1 MITELSEPDW
11 VLLADMGGTHAR
23 FACLRLDDPVPQL
36 IGVYAA
42 DTCPSFDA
50 VMDQLC
56 TSIEQLNLSLGRLAR
71 ICLAVAANPSADEI
85 VLTNNAWRFNRI
97 ELSEILGCA
106 DIRVVN
112 DFAAVARSL
121 PLLRPEDTVQI
132 GGGEAQAGGVMVA
145 IGPGT
150 GTGVASLILD
160 GVGEPLVVPGEGGHV
175 DFAPVGDI
183 EIAVLQYLR
192 GQFERVSIERLLSGD
207 GILSLYRALC
217 HIHGHGIAL
226 STPKAVGKAAQVH
239 SDPMA
244 AEAMAVFFAV
254 LGSVAGDLALT
265 LGARGGLYIAGGIVP
280 RYIELLRH
288 SQFRSR
294 FESKGRFAAHN
305 AGIPS
310 FVVTHPNPGLLGVAC
325 FSIDT

>member
-1 MITELSEPDW
+1 MITELSKPDW

-23 FACLRLDDPVPQL
+23 FACLKLDDPVPQL

-71 ICLAVAANPSADEI
+71 ICVAVAANPSADEI

-121 PLLRPEDTVQI
+121 PLLQPEDTVQI
-132 GGGEAQAGGVMVA
+132 GGGEAQADGVMVA

-150 GTGVASLILD
+150 GTGVASLIID

-192 GQFERVSIERLLSGD
+192 GHFERVSIERLLSGE

-217 HIHGHGIAL
+217 DIHGHSIAL
-226 STPKAVGKAAQVH
+226 SAPEAVGKAAQAH

-280 RYIELLRH
+280 HYVELLRH

-294 FESKGRFAAHN
+294 FESKGRFAEHN

-310 FVVTHPNPGLLGVAC
+310 FIVTHPNPGLLGVAC

>member
-1 MITELSEPDW
+1 MTELSEPDW
-11 VLLADMGGTHAR
+11 VLLADMGGTRAR
-23 FACLRLDDPVPQL
+23 FAYMTLDDPVPQL

-42 DTCPSFDA
+42 GTCPSFDA

-56 TSIEQLNLSLGRLAR
+56 TSIERLNLSLGRLAR

-97 ELSEILGCA
+97 ELSETLGCA
-106 DIRVVN
+106 DIIVVN

-121 PLLRPEDTVQI
+121 PLLRPEDTMQI

-150 GTGVASLILD
+150 GMGVASLILD
-160 GVGEPLVVPGEGGHV
+160 GVGEPLVVSGEGGHV

-217 HIHGHGIAL
+217 DIHGHGIVL
-226 STPKAVGKAAQVH
+226 SAPEAVGKAAQAN

-280 RYIELLRH
+280 RYVELLRH

-294 FESKGRFAAHN
+294 FESKGRVAEHN

>member
-1 MITELSEPDW
+1 MTELSEPDW

-23 FACLRLDDPVPQL
+23 FAYLKPHHPVPQL
-36 IGVYAA
+36 IGAYTAH
-42 DTCPSFDA
+42 TCPTFEA
-50 VMDQLC
+50 VMEQLC
-56 TSIEQLNLSLGRLAR
+56 TSIEQLNLPLARLAR
-71 ICLAVAANPSADEI
+71 ICLAVAANPAAYEI
-85 VLTNNAWRFNRI
+85 VLTNNAWRFNRV
-97 ELSEILGCA
+97 ELSQTLGCA

-121 PLLRPEDTVQI
+121 PLLQLKDTVQI
-132 GGGEAQAGGVMVA
+132 GGGEAQAGGVLVA

-150 GTGVASLILD
+150 GTGVASLVLD

-192 GQFERVSIERLLSGD
+192 GQFERVSIERLLSGG

-217 HIHGHGIAL
+217 DIHGHGMAL
-226 STPKAVGKAAQVH
+226 STPEAVGKAAQAH

-265 LGARGGLYIAGGIVP
+265 LGARGGVYIAGGIVP
-280 RYIELLRH
+280 RYVELLRH

-294 FESKGRFAAHN
+294 FESKGRFAEHN
-305 AGIPS
+305 EGIPS
-310 FVVTHPNPGLLGVAC
+310 FIVTHPNPGLLGVAC
-325 FSIDT
+325 LSIDA

>member
-1 MITELSEPDW
+1 MTELPEADW

-23 FACLRLDDPVPQL
+23 FACLKSDDPVPQL
-36 IGVYAA
+36 IGVYTA
-42 DTCPSFDA
+42 DTCPTFDA

-56 TSIEQLNLSLGRLAR
+56 TSIEQLHLSLSRLAH

-97 ELSEILGCA
+97 ELFETLGCA

-121 PLLRPEDTVQI
+121 PLLQPADTVQI

-183 EIAVLQYLR
+183 EIAVLQHLR

-207 GILSLYRALC
+207 GILSLYRALSD
-217 HIHGHGIAL
+217 IHGYGIEL
-226 STPKAVGKAAQVH
+226 STPEAVGKAAQAH
-239 SDPMA
+239 SNAMA

-265 LGARGGLYIAGGIVP
+265 LGARGGVYIAGGIVP
-280 RYIELLRH
+280 RYVELLRH

-294 FESKGRFAAHN
+294 FESKGRFSGHN
-305 AGIPS
+305 KVIPS
-310 FVVTHPNPGLLGVAC
+310 LVVTHPNPGLLGVAC
-325 FSIDT
+325 FSSNT

>member
-1 MITELSEPDW
+1 MITEMSEPDW
-11 VLLADMGGTHAR
+11 VLLADIGGTHAR
-23 FACLRLDDPVPQL
+23 FACLKLDDPVPQL

-50 VMDQLC
+50 VMAQLR

-97 ELSEILGCA
+97 ELSETLGCA

-207 GILSLYRALC
+207 GILNLYRALC
-217 HIHGHGIAL
+217 DIHGRGITL
-226 STPKAVGKAAQVH
+226 STPEAVGKAAQAH
-239 SDPMA
+239 SDTMA

-294 FESKGRFAAHN
+294 FESKGRFAGYN

>member
-23 FACLRLDDPVPQL
+23 FACLKLDDPVPQL

-85 VLTNNAWRFNRI
+85 VLTNNAWRFKRI

-160 GVGEPLVVPGEGGHV
+160 GAGEPLVVPGEGGHV

-217 HIHGHGIAL
+217 DIHGHGIAL
-226 STPKAVGKAAQVH
+226 STPKAVGKAAQAH

-294 FESKGRFAAHN
+294 FESKGRFAGYN

-310 FVVTHPNPGLLGVAC
+310 FVVTHPHPGLLGVAC